1 MDTAQHAA
9 LFRALGDPSRVAIL
23 RHLLLGEHKVVE
35 LTAHLGLA
43 QSTVS
48 QHLVWLRESGLVQS
62 RSVGRASYFSLTR
75 PDEVVKVLAATE
87 ELIRAT
93 GSAATPRSSTA
104 SGNAGRRS

>member
-1 MDTAQHAA
+1 MMRSVDPVQQAA

-48 QHLVWLRESGLVQS
+48 QHLAWLRDSGLVRS
-62 RSVGRASYFSLTR
+62 RSVGRASYFSLTH

-87 ELIRAT
+87 ELIEAT
-93 GSAATPRSSTA
+93 GTTTAGTPTDAGATP
-104 SGNAGRRS
+104 